1 MLENTWYSVISPES
15 CSSILWRSWDYKEQA
30 AEVLKLTAKDMLEHK
45 MIDGIIKEP
54 LGGAHTDVKW
64 MANEIKKVILSTA
77 KELKAVSADQ
87 RIEERIAKFSS
98 MGVVK
103 E

>member
-1 MLENTWYSVISPES
+1 M
-15 CSSILWRSWDYKEQA
+15 
-30 AEVLKLTAKDMLEHK
+30 LKLTAKDMLQLK
-45 MIDGIIKEP
+45 LIDGIIKEP

-64 MANEIKKVILSTA
+64 MANEIKKVILATTQ
-77 KELKAVSADQ
+77 ELKVISAEQ